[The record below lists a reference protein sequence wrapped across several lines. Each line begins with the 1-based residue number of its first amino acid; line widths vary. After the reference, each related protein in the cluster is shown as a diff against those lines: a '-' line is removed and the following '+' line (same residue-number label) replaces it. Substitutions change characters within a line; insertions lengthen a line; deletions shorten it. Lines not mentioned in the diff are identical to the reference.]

1 MFLKHELR
9 VTGQTRVELAGKTA
23 LQSYKASQGRRS
35 LRPGW
40 KSRGAREDL
49 IFLAVGSYSFDLF
62 FSFFFFFLGL
72 QLWHMEVP
80 RLGVRWEL

>member
-1 MFLKHELR
+1 MFLKHELW
-9 VTGQTRVELAGKTA
+9 VTGQTGVELPGKTA

-40 KSRGAREDL
+40 KSREAREDL

-62 FSFFFFFLGL
+62 FFFSFSF
-72 QLWHMEVP
+72 
-80 RLGVRWEL
+80 